1 MQAVDRISVI
11 LREICRAEHG
21 ITLTELS
28 DAVLLPKSTLHR
40 ILRSLERER
49 FVYQDDD
56 TKRFRLG
63 SEILLLGSR
72 ALNQIDIADISRPHM
87 ESLFK
92 QLDETIFLSVFE
104 KDRVVCVHRIEQV
117 GRAVRYFVKVGA
129 VMPFHCSA
137 AGKAV
142 LAYQPNKT
150 VKSILQ
156 KCDYM
161 RYTPLTMT
169 DPNLLMEELERTRRS
184 GYAVCD
190 REMEPL
196 VRAISAPVL
205 RHDGT
210 AIASITCVG
219 LIDQFKDTFVQQVAE
234 SIVECAARASEQLQ
248 CTNV

>member
-1 MQAVDRISVI
+1 MQAVDRISAI
-11 LREICRAEHG
+11 LREICQAEHG

-28 DAVLLPKSTLHR
+28 DAVMLPKSTLHR
-40 ILRSLERER
+40 ILKALERQR
-49 FVYQDDD
+49 FVYQDDV
-56 TKRFRLG
+56 TMRFRLG
-63 SEILLLGSR
+63 SEILLLGSK

-87 ESLFK
+87 ESLFR
-92 QLDETIFLSVFE
+92 QLDETVFLSVFDN
-104 KDRVVCVHRIEQV
+104 DRVVCVYRIAQME
-117 GRAVRYFVKVGA
+117 RSVRYFVNVGA

-142 LAYQPNKT
+142 LAFQPEKI
-150 VKSILQ
+150 VGRLLQ
-156 KCDYM
+156 EYDYIS
-161 RYTPLTMT
+161 YTPMT
-169 DPNLLMEELERTRRS
+169 VTGLNLLMEDLERTRQL

-196 VRAISAPVL
+196 VRAVSAPVL

-234 SIVECAARASEQLQ
+234 SVVECAAMASEQLQ
-248 CTNV
+248 RTNA